1 MALLP
6 DEQYVMISDS
16 IEKKKIARSSH
27 NRKTHCGKGGRVKFP
42 SDYLSKKELKAM
54 NGDVKSYNL
63 NKPMTWIEFRS
74 MPKDLQIMYIKKLR
88 NEFGVPDIV
97 LGKAMGICKSSFSR
111 AMSELNLSLGRCAA
125 AKSKQ
130 WLDSEKSFKFFE
142 YWNKFN
148 KEEAAVIEETETKEI
163 KVDDN
168 NVADWTA
175 RQILA
180 DLAGATVN
188 DTTNS
193 ITSKIIFGN
202 NKKPQGEFRY
212 KAEPIEEEETVEEDK
227 VENEDEVIKETD
239 ISEETSNDD
248 FDISEINYNDYA
260 GADELF
266 RYGTKY
272 NSGRYP
278 SATVD
283 HIVEPGHIAIPTGGR
298 LSFDCKFDDAVKV
311 LESIL
316 SGTNVRLNVDWI
328 VVKGD

>member
-1 MALLP
+1 MALMP

-16 IEKKKIARSSH
+16 IEKKKIAHSSH

-63 NKPMTWIEFRS
+63 NKPMTWEEFRR
-74 MPKDLQIMYIKKLR
+74 MPQDLQIMYIKKLR

-97 LGKAMGICKSSFSR
+97 LSKAMGVCKSSFSK
-111 AMSELNLSLGRCAA
+111 AMRDLNLSLG
-125 AKSKQ
+125 KSAGATGKK
-130 WLDSEKSFKFFE
+130 WLNSEKSSKFYE

-148 KEEAAVIEETETKEI
+148 KKEDAVEEDGVEEEAEV
-163 KVDDN
+163 
-168 NVADWTA
+168 
-175 RQILA
+175 
-180 DLAGATVN
+180 
-188 DTTNS
+188 
-193 ITSKIIFGN
+193 
-202 NKKPQGEFRY
+202 
-212 KAEPIEEEETVEEDK
+212 VEEDK
-227 VENEDEVIKETD
+227 VENKDEVVKETD
-239 ISEETSNDD
+239 ISKETSIDD

-278 SATVD
+278 STTVD
-283 HIVEPGHIAIPTGGR
+283 HRVEPEHITIPTGGR

>member
-1 MALLP
+1 MALMP

-16 IEKKKIARSSH
+16 IEKKKIAHSSH

-54 NGDVKSYNL
+54 NGDLKTYNL
-63 NKPMTWIEFRS
+63 NRPMTWKEFRS
-74 MPKDLQIMYIKKLR
+74 MPQDLQIMYIKKLR

-97 LGKAMGICKSSFSR
+97 LCKVMGICKSSFSR
-111 AMSELNLSLGRCAA
+111 AMSDLNLSLGRSAG
-125 AKSKQ
+125 AKGKQ
-130 WLDSEKSFKFFE
+130 WLDSEKSFKFYE

-148 KEEAAVIEETETKEI
+148 NEK
-163 KVDDN
+163 
-168 NVADWTA
+168 
-175 RQILA
+175 
-180 DLAGATVN
+180 TVERDSVEN
-188 DTTNS
+188 ED
-193 ITSKIIFGN
+193 
-202 NKKPQGEFRY
+202 EV
-212 KAEPIEEEETVEEDK
+212 VEEDK
-227 VENEDEVIKETD
+227 VENEDEVVEEMD

-266 RYGTKY
+266 HYGTKY

-278 SATVD
+278 SATLDRVA
-283 HIVEPGHIAIPTGGR
+283 EPEHIAIPTGGR

>member
-27 NRKTHCGKGGRVKFP
+27 NRKTHCGRGGRVKFP

-54 NGDVKSYNL
+54 NSDVKSYNL
-63 NKPMTWIEFRS
+63 NRPMTWIEFRS

-88 NEFGVPDIV
+88 NEFEVPDIV
-97 LGKAMGICKSSFSR
+97 LSKAMGICKSSFSR
-111 AMSELNLSLGRCAA
+111 AMSDLNLSLGKSAG
-125 AKSKQ
+125 AKGKQ
-130 WLDSEKSFKFFE
+130 WLDSEKRFKFFE

-148 KEEAAVIEETETKEI
+148 KEKAVEDDSIE
-163 KVDDN
+163 
-168 NVADWTA
+168 
-175 RQILA
+175 
-180 DLAGATVN
+180 
-188 DTTNS
+188 S
-193 ITSKIIFGN
+193 
-202 NKKPQGEFRY
+202 
-212 KAEPIEEEETVEEDK
+212 EEEAVEEDK
-227 VENEDEVIKETD
+227 VENEDELVKETD
-239 ISEETSNDD
+239 ISKEMSIDD

-260 GADELF
+260 GVDELF

-283 HIVEPGHIAIPTGGR
+283 HVAESEHIAIPTGGR

>member
-16 IEKKKIARSSH
+16 IEKKKIAHSSH

-54 NGDVKSYNL
+54 NSDVKTYNL
-63 NKPMTWIEFRS
+63 NRPMTWKEFRS
-74 MPKDLQIMYIKKLR
+74 MPQDLQIMYIKKLR
-88 NEFGVPDIV
+88 NEFGVPDII
-97 LGKAMGICKSSFSR
+97 LSKSMGVGKSSFSR
-111 AMSELNLSLGRCAA
+111 AMSDLNLSLGKSAG

-130 WLDSEKSFKFFE
+130 WLDSEKSSKFYE

-148 KEEAAVIEETETKEI
+148 NEKTVKEASVENEAEAVE
-163 KVDDN
+163 DD
-168 NVADWTA
+168 
-175 RQILA
+175 
-180 DLAGATVN
+180 
-188 DTTNS
+188 S
-193 ITSKIIFGN
+193 
-202 NKKPQGEFRY
+202 
-212 KAEPIEEEETVEEDK
+212 IEEEAEVVE
-227 VENEDEVIKETD
+227 ETD
-239 ISEETSNDD
+239 ISKEKSNDYTTD
-248 FDISEINYNDYA
+248 NTIDASEMDY

-266 RYGTKY
+266 HYGTKY
-272 NSGRYP
+272 NSERYP
-278 SATVD
+278 STTVD
-283 HIVEPGHIAIPTGGR
+283 HVTEPEHIAIPTGGR

>member
-63 NKPMTWIEFRS
+63 NRPMTWEKFRS
-74 MPKDLQIMYIKKLR
+74 MPQDLQIMYIKKLR

-97 LGKAMGICKSSFSR
+97 LSKAMGVCKSSFSR
-111 AMSELNLSLGRCAA
+111 AMSGLNLSLG
-125 AKSKQ
+125 KSSGATGRQ
-130 WLDSEKSFKFFE
+130 WLGSEKSLKFSE

-148 KEEAAVIEETETKEI
+148 NEQA
-163 KVDDN
+163 
-168 NVADWTA
+168 
-175 RQILA
+175 
-180 DLAGATVN
+180 
-188 DTTNS
+188 
-193 ITSKIIFGN
+193 
-202 NKKPQGEFRY
+202 
-212 KAEPIEEEETVEEDK
+212 VEEDK
-227 VENEDEVIKETD
+227 VEDEDEVVKEDKVEDEDEVVKETD
-239 ISEETSNDD
+239 ISKETSNDYTID
-248 FDISEINYNDYA
+248 D
-260 GADELF
+260 DELF
-266 RYGTKY
+266 HYGTKY

-278 SATVD
+278 SATLDRVA
-283 HIVEPGHIAIPTGGR
+283 ESERIAIPTGGR

>member
-27 NRKTHCGKGGRVKFP
+27 NRKTHCGKGGRIKFP

-63 NKPMTWIEFRS
+63 NRSMTWEEFRS
-74 MPKDLQIMYIKKLR
+74 MPQDLQIMYIKKLR

-97 LGKAMGICKSSFSR
+97 LSKAMGICKSSFSK
-111 AMSELNLSLGRCAA
+111 AMRELNLSLGRSAG
-125 AKSKQ
+125 AKGKQ
-130 WLDSEKSFKFFE
+130 WLDSEKSLKFSE

-148 KEEAAVIEETETKEI
+148 NE
-163 KVDDN
+163 
-168 NVADWTA
+168 
-175 RQILA
+175 
-180 DLAGATVN
+180 
-188 DTTNS
+188 
-193 ITSKIIFGN
+193 
-202 NKKPQGEFRY
+202 
-212 KAEPIEEEETVEEDK
+212 KAVEEDSA
-227 VENEDEVIKETD
+227 EDEAEVVEETD
-239 ISEETSNDD
+239 ISSEISSDYMMDD
-248 FDISEINYNDYA
+248 IDISEMDC

-266 RYGTKY
+266 HYGTKY

-278 SATVD
+278 STTVD
-283 HIVEPGHIAIPTGGR
+283 HIVEPEHIAIPTGGR

>member
-63 NKPMTWIEFRS
+63 NRPMSWEEFRS

-111 AMSELNLSLGRCAA
+111 AMSELNLSLGKSAGA
-125 AKSKQ
+125 TSKQ
-130 WLDSEKSFKFFE
+130 WFGSEKSSKFFE

-148 KEEAAVIEETETKEI
+148 NEKAVEE
-163 KVDDN
+163 
-168 NVADWTA
+168 
-175 RQILA
+175 
-180 DLAGATVN
+180 
-188 DTTNS
+188 NS
-193 ITSKIIFGN
+193 I
-202 NKKPQGEFRY
+202 ED
-212 KAEPIEEEETVEEDK
+212 EPEVVEEDK
-227 VENEDEVIKETD
+227 VENEDEVVKET
-239 ISEETSNDD
+239 
-248 FDISEINYNDYA
+248 DISEINYNDYA
-260 GADELF
+260 SADELF

-278 SATVD
+278 NTTVD
-283 HIVEPGHIAIPTGGR
+283 HIVEPEHIAIPTGGR

>member
-1 MALLP
+1 MALMP

-16 IEKKKIARSSH
+16 IEKKKIAHSSH

-63 NKPMTWIEFRS
+63 NKPMTWEEFRS
-74 MPKDLQIMYIKKLR
+74 MPQDLQIMYIKKLR
-88 NEFGVPDIV
+88 NDFGVPDSV
-97 LGKAMGICKSSFSR
+97 LGKAMGICRSSFSK
-111 AMSELNLSLGRCAA
+111 AMRDLNLSIGKGAGATGR
-125 AKSKQ
+125 Q
-130 WLDSEKSFKFFE
+130 WLNSEKSSKFYE

-148 KEEAAVIEETETKEI
+148 KKE
-163 KVDDN
+163 D
-168 NVADWTA
+168 
-175 RQILA
+175 
-180 DLAGATVN
+180 
-188 DTTNS
+188 
-193 ITSKIIFGN
+193 
-202 NKKPQGEFRY
+202 
-212 KAEPIEEEETVEEDK
+212 TVEEDS
-227 VENEDEVIKETD
+227 VEEKNEALEEMD
-239 ISEETSNDD
+239 ISEEKSNDYIMD
-248 FDISEINYNDYA
+248 

-266 RYGTKY
+266 HYGTKY

-278 SATVD
+278 STTLDRVAESE
-283 HIVEPGHIAIPTGGR
+283 HITIPTGGR

>member
-16 IEKKKIARSSH
+16 IEKKKIAHSSH

-54 NGDVKSYNL
+54 NGVVKSYNI
-63 NKPMTWIEFRS
+63 NKPMTWKEFRS
-74 MPKDLQIMYIKKLR
+74 MPQDLQIIYIKKLR

-97 LGKAMGICKSSFSR
+97 LSKAMGICKSSFSR
-111 AMSELNLSLGRCAA
+111 AMSELNLSLGKCAG

-148 KEEAAVIEETETKEI
+148 NEK
-163 KVDDN
+163 
-168 NVADWTA
+168 
-175 RQILA
+175 
-180 DLAGATVN
+180 
-188 DTTNS
+188 
-193 ITSKIIFGN
+193 
-202 NKKPQGEFRY
+202 
-212 KAEPIEEEETVEEDK
+212 TVEEDSA
-227 VENEDEVIKETD
+227 EDEAEVVEETD
-239 ISEETSNDD
+239 ISEEKSNDYTTD
-248 FDISEINYNDYA
+248 NTIDASEMDC

-266 RYGTKY
+266 HYGTKY

-278 SATVD
+278 SATLDRVA
-283 HIVEPGHIAIPTGGR
+283 ESEHIAIPTGGR

-328 VVKGD
+328 VMKGD

>member
-63 NKPMTWIEFRS
+63 NRPMTWEEFRS
-74 MPKDLQIMYIKKLR
+74 MPQDLQIMYIKKLR

-97 LGKAMGICKSSFSR
+97 LSKAMGICKSSFSR
-111 AMSELNLSLGRCAA
+111 AMSGLNLSLG
-125 AKSKQ
+125 KSSGATGRQ
-130 WLDSEKSFKFFE
+130 WLGSEKSLKFFE

-148 KEEAAVIEETETKEI
+148 NEKAVEE
-163 KVDDN
+163 
-168 NVADWTA
+168 
-175 RQILA
+175 
-180 DLAGATVN
+180 
-188 DTTNS
+188 NS
-193 ITSKIIFGN
+193 I
-202 NKKPQGEFRY
+202 EDE
-212 KAEPIEEEETVEEDK
+212 AEVVEEDK
-227 VENEDEVIKETD
+227 VENEDEVVKETD
-239 ISEETSNDD
+239 ISKETSIDD

-278 SATVD
+278 STTVD